1 MCSYVGNLSV
11 VMRINVV
18 RILLYFS
25 IGLTLLCSALIYLA
39 RKQKSDDLK
48 IVLHTHEVIEE
59 TIGLLSLVQDA
70 ENGQRGYI
78 LTKNIEFLS
87 PYSQAVNKISDQIL
101 KLRQLTDDNVNQ
113 KGNLDRLDKAIEIRI
128 RLIDSTL
135 KLERNNQNAEAI
147 AFIRKGTGRV
157 SMDSVR
163 SVLNRILE
171 EEDQLLVKRN
181 KNLESS
187 IFFSAAVS
195 YLSLFFIGSMSV
207 ISLMVISKKQKI
219 NRNLIKDLNT
229 YNLNLESQIK
239 ERTSDLETINT
250 KLVLLNEDKNQFL
263 GMAAH
268 DLKNPINTIKGLV
281 NILQITGE
289 GNLTAEQKEIL
300 DHVNNSTSKMSKLIS
315 DLLDVN
321 RIDQGMADIQFEP
334 ENLLNIVEGVI
345 YGFKDIAE
353 QKGISIT
360 LLNLLT
366 NKTLSTDKNAL
377 VRILDNLISNSIKFS
392 EKGKD
397 VHVTLFNKGGKTH
410 IAVKDEGPGIKD
422 EEKHLLFGK
431 FQKLSNR
438 PTEGESSTGLG
449 LSIVKS
455 LVEAMNGSIEYTSE
469 VGKGTTFTLILN
481 T

>member
-1 MCSYVGNLSV
+1 
-11 VMRINVV
+11 MRINVV

-25 IGLTLLCSALIYLA
+25 IGLTVLCSVLIYLA
-39 RKQKSDDLK
+39 RKQKLEDLAW
-48 IVLHTHEVIEE
+48 VLHTHEVIENSVE
-59 TIGLLSLVQDA
+59 LLSLIQDA

-78 LTKNIEFLS
+78 ITNNSEFLTI
-87 PYSQAVNKISDQIL
+87 YSQAVNKISDQLL
-101 KLRQLTDDNVNQ
+101 KVQQLTSDNANQ
-113 KGNLDRLDKAIEIRI
+113 INNFAKLDTEIALRVGLIDTTLRLAKENRNHDAIEFIKNGRGKTSMDTIRTIMKRILSEEDHLLIKRNRNLD
-128 RLIDSTL
+128 
-135 KLERNNQNAEAI
+135 N
-147 AFIRKGTGRV
+147 
-157 SMDSVR
+157 
-163 SVLNRILE
+163 
-171 EEDQLLVKRN
+171 
-181 KNLESS
+181 S

-195 YLSLFFIGSMSV
+195 YLSLFFIASMSV
-207 ISLMVISKKQKI
+207 VSLFVISRKQKI

-239 ERTSDLETINT
+239 ERTIDLEAIND
-250 KLVLLNEDKNQFL
+250 KLILINDDKNQFL

-289 GNLTAEQKEIL
+289 INLTIEQKEIL
-300 DHVNNSTSKMSKLIS
+300 DHINKSTSKMSKLIS

-334 ENLLNIVEGVI
+334 ENLSNIVEGVI
-345 YGFKDIAE
+345 YGFKEIAE
-353 QKGISIT
+353 QKGIGIT
-360 LLNLLT
+360 LLNLLS
-366 NKTLSTDKNAL
+366 NKTMSTDRNAL
-377 VRILDNLISNSIKFS
+377 IRVLDNLISNSIKFS
-392 EKGKD
+392 EKGKE
-397 VHVTLFNKGGKTH
+397 VHVSLFNRSTKTY
-410 IAVKDEGPGIKD
+410 IAVKDEGPGIKE

-469 VGKGTTFTLILN
+469 VGKGTTFTLVFN
-481 T
+481 S